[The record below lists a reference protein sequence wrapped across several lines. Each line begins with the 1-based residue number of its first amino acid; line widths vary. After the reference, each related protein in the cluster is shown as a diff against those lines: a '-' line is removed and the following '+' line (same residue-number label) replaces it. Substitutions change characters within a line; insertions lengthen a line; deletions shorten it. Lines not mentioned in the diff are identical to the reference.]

1 MQTKQPVV
9 FEQCWSFWLTGL
21 SCIALMIGTGLS
33 LWLRSSQNA
42 TSQLHQAITTY
53 FANSAR
59 DYNNTSHA
67 IFIFILVFLAAVL
80 LQAIARSPDRK
91 NKTKNHRNWSFSLV
105 SAVKR
110 HPAVTI
116 ILTVYIV
123 LMVQE
128 SSWFYKEILTWYDD
142 IYTDHLLNNFR
153 LRESFISETM
163 RRNDFRFFPLSHQ
176 DLHVLSWLTPYTKIW
191 SLVSGVELIATI
203 VLGCKIVEA
212 SNKGKSSA
220 SLMIMGTLLFL
231 FTSATAF
238 NYFQFIYSER
248 ILTCLLALF
257 TYQYCTY
264 QREGSSKNGRA
275 ALLFALFIP
284 FFKDTAI
291 ILVTIPAITTIALGS
306 FGKLKNYPRWNS
318 LSPSM
323 WAKAYALEIAI
334 CSLIPFFLAT
344 FVILSALPSIAV
356 GVQRY
361 DSHLGFS
368 SLALDTRLIIFIAF
382 LATRLWLIQRNRVEV
397 TALDGLNLAA
407 LIYGFA
413 LFGLVGLDGS
423 NYMTLPI
430 QFVAVLDILM
440 IWESLAAPRLHKMVN
455 SRQAQAIALGA
466 TMLILTFEDRQS
478 ETFRQST
485 EFITRKQRSWRK
497 TFNKTEKLAIK
508 ARRRGESI
516 TLIYSKGWFQHS
528 DQMKSLPY
536 DRLVY
541 YDIDTREYKVK
552 EGAGKGMLYSPKKGD
567 YLIDIDTG
575 KKLTRYGIDLSQYE
589 LLYEERPNR
598 QYGRIFRHL

>member
-1 MQTKQPVV
+1 MQTKTVV
-9 FEQCWSFWLTGL
+9 FEQRWSCWLAGL
-21 SCIALMIGTGLS
+21 SCIALIIGTGLS
-33 LWLRSSQNA
+33 LWLRASQSAN
-42 TSQLHQAITTY
+42 QLHQTISTY
-53 FANSAR
+53 FTTSAR
-59 DYNNTSHA
+59 DYNNISHT
-67 IFIFILVFLAAVL
+67 IFIFILVVLAAVL
-80 LQAIARSPDRK
+80 LQSIRLGYGK
-91 NKTKNHRNWSFSLV
+91 KTKISSTKSWWSSLV
-105 SAVKR
+105 SAAKN
-110 HPAVTI
+110 HPALTI
-116 ILTVYIV
+116 IFTAYVI

-142 IYTDHLLNNFR
+142 IYTDHLLNNFS

-176 DLHVLSWLTPYTKIW
+176 DLHILSWITPYTKVW
-191 SLVSGVELIATI
+191 SLVSAVELIATI
-203 VLGCKIVEA
+203 IFGCKIVELA
-212 SNKGKSSA
+212 NKGKCSA
-220 SLMIMGTLLFL
+220 SIMIMGALLFL

-248 ILTCLLALF
+248 VLTCLLALF
-257 TYQYCTY
+257 AYQYCIY
-264 QREGSSKNGRA
+264 QQEGSTKNGRA

-291 ILVTIPAITTIALGS
+291 ILVAIPAITTIALGS
-306 FGKLKNYPRWNS
+306 LGKIKNYPRWNS
-318 LSPSM
+318 LSLSM

-334 CSLIPFFLAT
+334 CSLIPFFLAS

-368 SLALDTRLIIFIAF
+368 SLALDTRLIVFIGF
-382 LATRLWLIQRNRVEV
+382 IATRLWLIQRNRVEATV
-397 TALDGLNLAA
+397 LDGLNLAA
-407 LIYGFA
+407 LTYGFA
-413 LFGLVGLDGS
+413 LFGLVGLEGS

-440 IWESLAAPRLHKMVN
+440 IWESLAAPRLQKMVN
-455 SRQAQAIALGA
+455 PRQAQAIALGA
-466 TMLILTFEDRQS
+466 TALLLTFEDRQS

-485 EFITRKQRSWRK
+485 EFIIRKQRSWRK
-497 TFNKTEKLAIK
+497 TFNKTEKLAVK
-508 ARRRGESI
+508 AKRRGESI

-541 YDIDTREYKVK
+541 YDVDTREYKVK
-552 EGAGKGMLYSPKKGD
+552 EGAGKGMLYTPKKGD

-589 LLYEERPNR
+589 LLYQERPNR

>member
-1 MQTKQPVV
+1 MQTKTVV
-9 FEQCWSFWLTGL
+9 FEQRWSSWLAGL
-21 SCIALMIGTGLS
+21 SCIAFIIGTGFS
-33 LWLRSSQNA
+33 LWLRSSQSA
-42 TSQLHQAITTY
+42 TSQLHQAISNY
-53 FANSAR
+53 FTNNAR
-59 DYNNTSHA
+59 DYNNISHA
-67 IFIFILVFLAAVL
+67 IFIFILVILAAVL
-80 LQAIARSPDRK
+80 LQSIGLSHDKKVKTPCKKGWASSLASGAK
-91 NKTKNHRNWSFSLV
+91 N
-105 SAVKR
+105 

-116 ILTVYIV
+116 IITAYVV

-142 IYTDHLLNNFR
+142 IYTDHLLNNFS

-176 DLHVLSWLTPYTKIW
+176 DLHILSWLTPYTKVW
-191 SLVSGVELIATI
+191 SLVSAIELIATI
-203 VLGCKIVEA
+203 IFGCKIVEMA
-212 SNKGKSSA
+212 NKGKSSA

-248 ILTCLLALF
+248 ILTFLLALF
-257 TYQYCTY
+257 AYQYCIY
-264 QREGSSKNGRA
+264 QREGSAKNGRA

-291 ILVTIPAITTIALGS
+291 ILVAIPAIATISLGS
-306 FGKLKNYPRWNS
+306 LGKLNHYPRWNS

-334 CSLIPFFLAT
+334 CSLIPFFLAS

-368 SLALDTRLIIFIAF
+368 SLALDTRLIVFIGF
-382 LATRLWLIQRNRVEV
+382 IATRLWLIQRNRVEATV
-397 TALDGLNLAA
+397 LDGLNLAA

-413 LFGLVGLDGS
+413 LFGLVGLEGS

-440 IWESLAAPRLHKMVN
+440 IWESLAAPGLHKMVN
-455 SRQAQAIALGA
+455 PRQAQAIALGA
-466 TMLILTFEDRQS
+466 TVLLLTFEDRQS

-485 EFITRKQRSWRK
+485 EFIIRKQRSWRK
-497 TFNKTEKLAIK
+497 TFNKTEKLTVK
-508 ARRRGESI
+508 ARRRGESV

-528 DQMKSLPY
+528 DQIKSLPY

-541 YDIDTREYKVK
+541 YDVDTREYKVK
-552 EGAGKGMLYSPKKGD
+552 EGAGKGMLYTPKKGD

-589 LLYEERPNR
+589 LLYQERPNR